1 MNFCPYCKE
10 NKSEFLFNKNDARK
24 DKLDVYCIECRKKK
38 TKEKQ
43 DNIMKERLLEQHIEN
58 EIWKDINE
66 FDGYEVST
74 EGRIRNKNTCL
85 LLKPNM
91 DCKGYTVSSIRSKN
105 IKFHRVIAQTFL
117 PNVYNKST
125 IEHKDDNKMNNRLYN
140 LKYATY
146 KEQQQYVK
154 EKKSRKSQTGVKIG
168 TDNLTNIEGEI
179 WKQVI
184 EFPEYEISSNGR
196 IKYPIRKGNPPY
208 KFRITEGGTSGDGYK
223 TFSVKN
229 DNTSIR
235 KGIHRIVADAFLQNL
250 NNYKLVN
257 HKDGRKTNNNVENL
271 EWCTHSQNT
280 LHAYNNDLISGKR
293 KIYQLDCKNN
303 IIKKW
308 DTIKEASESLKL
320 TGINNVLYGRNKF
333 SGGFSWCYAENY
345 NDSTTMIT
353 LYDTNKKKVK
363 QIDITTNNILKIWD
377 SISDIS
383 KYLSTKNNSSEKA
396 IKSNI
401 SQCIRNLRNSCQGY
415 KWEYLE

>member
-1 MNFCPYCKE
+1 
-10 NKSEFLFNKNDARK
+10 
-24 DKLDVYCIECRKKK
+24 
-38 TKEKQ
+38 
-43 DNIMKERLLEQHIEN
+43 MKERLLEQHIEN

-320 TGINNVLYGRNKF
+320 TGINNVLYCRNKF

-383 KYLSTKNNSSEKA
+383 KYLSTKNNSSEK
-396 IKSNI
+396 SNKIQYI
-401 SQCIRNLRNSCQGY
+401 SVHKESS
-415 KWEYLE
+415 

>member
-208 KFRITEGGTSGDGYK
+208 KFRITE
-223 TFSVKN
+223 
-229 DNTSIR
+229 
-235 KGIHRIVADAFLQNL
+235 
-250 NNYKLVN
+250 
-257 HKDGRKTNNNVENL
+257 
-271 EWCTHSQNT
+271 
-280 LHAYNNDLISGKR
+280 
-293 KIYQLDCKNN
+293 
-303 IIKKW
+303 
-308 DTIKEASESLKL
+308 
-320 TGINNVLYGRNKF
+320 
-333 SGGFSWCYAENY
+333 
-345 NDSTTMIT
+345 
-353 LYDTNKKKVK
+353 
-363 QIDITTNNILKIWD
+363 
-377 SISDIS
+377 
-383 KYLSTKNNSSEKA
+383 
-396 IKSNI
+396 
-401 SQCIRNLRNSCQGY
+401 
-415 KWEYLE
+415 